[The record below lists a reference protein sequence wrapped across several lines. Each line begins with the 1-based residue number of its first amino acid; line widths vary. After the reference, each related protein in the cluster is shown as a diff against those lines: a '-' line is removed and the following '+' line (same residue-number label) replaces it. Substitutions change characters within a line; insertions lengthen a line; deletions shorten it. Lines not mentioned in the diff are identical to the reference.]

1 MTFKDWLLRVG
12 RFFVIPRLALV
23 LTLGSVLCFAFA
35 MVSPGFL
42 PFIAFVPELI
52 FQGQIWRLISFIFY
66 PFAMHPVFALFTYY
80 LFFIMGA
87 ALEKQWGSG
96 KFNLFMFAG
105 YFLTIVVSFLSPQT
119 VATNYYIYLA
129 VYLAFAA
136 MHPDFELY
144 LFFVV
149 PVKMKWLA
157 WVVAALTGLEFFVSP
172 LSSKLAI
179 LAAAVNFLIFFGPE
193 YLRKTKE
200 QVKTVQLE
208 IRAVQEESKP
218 FHFCHVCG
226 ATEKTHPQL
235 SFRVAG
241 GHEYCVQHLPAAK

>member
-1 MTFKDWLLRVG
+1 MNFKDRLIQVCH
-12 RFFVIPRLALV
+12 FFVIPRLALV

-35 MVSPGFL
+35 MISPGFL

-66 PFAMHPVFALFTYY
+66 PFAMHPIFALFTYY
-80 LFFIMGA
+80 LFFVMGA

-105 YFLTIVVSFLSPQT
+105 YFLTVAVSFLTPQT

-179 LAAAVNFLIFFGPE
+179 LAAAFNFLIFFGPE
-193 YLRKTKE
+193 YFRKTKA

-218 FHFCHVCG
+218 FHLCVVCG